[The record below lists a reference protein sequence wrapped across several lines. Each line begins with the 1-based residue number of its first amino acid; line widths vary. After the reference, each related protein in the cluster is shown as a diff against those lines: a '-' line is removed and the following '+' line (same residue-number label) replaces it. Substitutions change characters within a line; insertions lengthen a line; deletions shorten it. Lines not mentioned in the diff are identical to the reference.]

1 LSVTVPVTLLD
12 VYGNQRVPTPGE
24 LAVNF
29 VSIPGGAIV
38 VGSVS
43 SDAVTQLTTASATL
57 TDATRTHTVEARIN
71 GELVTGS
78 NAYTLLTVAGRA
90 VPSASRVSGSG
101 LLSLGRVGE
110 TRAISVHLHDSYGNP
125 IDVAPAGVT
134 VHVTIRRLSVR
145 NATSDN
151 DGGYLDTDVVD
162 VAASFA
168 NGEFLFIS
176 VRAM

>member
-1 LSVTVPVTLLD
+1 M
-12 VYGNQRVPTPGE
+12 
-24 LAVNF
+24 
-29 VSIPGGAIV
+29 
-38 VGSVS
+38 
-43 SDAVTQLTTASATL
+43 TQLTTASATL

-90 VPSASRVSGSG
+90 VPSGSRVSGSG

-125 IDVAPAGVT
+125 IGGDVVPAGLT

-151 DGGYLDTDVVD
+151 DGGYIDTDVVD
-162 VAASFA
+162 VPASFA
-168 NGEFLFIS
+168 NGEFLFIY